1 VKAAM
6 VGKRLGDVC
15 ARGWKCLRPRIKSI
29 LDAGVEVMGVVCLC
43 LCGAIVALDCLQ
55 HRWEGWVVGVVM
67 LALCVVTVLRNTAQK
82 NLVQVQKQYVGF
94 LQTENRQL
102 REIALSAVALKIAIE
117 HGFKPNL
124 EALNRDLDAVF
135 TIQKVDIHTV
145 PPDPHP
151 DELAPQRR
159 GAVVGDA
166 EAPV

>member
-1 VKAAM
+1 MRAAM
-6 VGKRLGDVC
+6 IGKRLSDLC
-15 ARGWKCLRPRIKSI
+15 ARGWKRLRPRIKSI
-29 LDAGVEVMGVVCLC
+29 LDAGVEVIGVAFLC
-43 LCGAIVALDCLQ
+43 LCGAIVVLDCLQ

-67 LALCVVTVLRNTAQK
+67 LTLCVVTVLRNTSLR
-82 NLVQVQKQYVGF
+82 NLEQIQKQYIGF

-145 PPDPHP
+145 PPDP
-151 DELAPQRR
+151 AQMN
-159 GAVVGDA
+159 
-166 EAPV
+166 